1 MPHQE
6 SFETIA
12 GCKIRI
18 MRGGSGEPLL
28 FLHGARGASAWLPF
42 METLSQRFDLIV
54 PEHPGFG
61 GSDTPDWLDNIG
73 DLAYFY
79 LDLIDA
85 LKLQRVNLA
94 GVSLGGWVASE
105 LAVRDDSALKTLT
118 LICAAGI
125 HVKGE
130 PKGDIFMWSREEFT
144 RNIFHDQR
152 FAQAML
158 ANAPT
163 DDEFFVEMK
172 NRLATA
178 KLGWQPRLYNPDLH
192 KWLHRITV
200 PTLIVW
206 GDDDKVIPPAYGPAF
221 QKLIPGSRLEIMK
234 NAGHTLQIEKADELA
249 EMITSFVGEARR

>member
-1 MPHQE
+1 MPYQE
-6 SFETIA
+6 HFETIA

-61 GSDTPDWLDNIG
+61 GSDTPDWLDNVG

-79 LDLIDA
+79 LELIDA
-85 LKLQRVNLA
+85 LKLQRINLA
-94 GVSLGGWVASE
+94 GVSLGGWIASE
-105 LAVRDDSALKTLT
+105 IAVRDDSALKTLT

-125 HVKGE
+125 HVKGQ
-130 PKGDIFMWSREEFT
+130 PKGDIFMWSREEFI
-144 RNIFHDQR
+144 RNIFHEPR
-152 FAQAML
+152 FAEAML
-158 ANAPT
+158 AKAPT
-163 DDEFFVEMK
+163 DDELFAEMK

-178 KLGWQPRLYNPDLH
+178 KVGWQPRLYNPDLH
-192 KWLHRITV
+192 KWLHRIKV
-200 PTLIVW
+200 PTLLVW

-234 NAGHTLQIEKADELA
+234 DAGHTLQIEKADELA
-249 EMITSFVGEARR
+249 AMMTSFIEGDKQ

>member
-1 MPHQE
+1 MPYQE
-6 SFETIA
+6 HFETIA

-18 MRGGSGEPLL
+18 MRGGRGEKLL
-28 FLHGARGASAWLPF
+28 FLHGARGASSWLPF

-61 GSDTPDWLDNIG
+61 GSDTPDWLDNVG

-85 LKLQRVNLA
+85 LKLERVNLA
-94 GVSLGGWVASE
+94 GVSLGGWIASE
-105 LAVRDDSALKTLT
+105 IAVRNDTALKTLT

-125 HVKGE
+125 HVKGQ
-130 PKGDIFMWSREEFT
+130 PKGDIFMWSREEFI
-144 RNIFHDQR
+144 RNIFHDPR
-152 FAQAML
+152 FAEAML
-158 ANAPT
+158 AMAPSDGEVFIET
-163 DDEFFVEMK
+163 K

-234 NAGHTLQIEKADELA
+234 DTGHTLQIERADELA
-249 EMITSFVGEARR
+249 ALMTSFIEGARR